1 MATVARVV
9 LDSPL
14 PQLDRLFD
22 YRVPAEF
29 EDDCVPGVRVKV
41 PLRSGAR
48 MTDAYVVEVVP
59 DDALSPEN
67 DFPGELSAIEELV
80 SPVPVLAP
88 EVWRLARAVADRAAG
103 VASDVLR
110 LAVPTRQVRPE
121 KAWLARD
128 PEHVPPPV
136 PATAVT
142 GYVDGALEAVI
153 DTGGRAA
160 VSAIPHPVFLLPTA
174 AAPAPGA
181 EDDAPADIDDDGDG
195 DGDGSAV
202 SAAGTSGAGDE
213 TEVHDGTAGV
223 AAPRSDAAR
232 GPEPTAGER
241 SSGVWVPG
249 WAATLAQAAAHTL
262 AGERSA
268 VIAVPD
274 FRDVADLERALH
286 VLVPAERVVRFDAKQ
301 TNGQRARALLTAR
314 THPVV
319 AIGSRAAVYAP
330 ASGLGLIALWDDGDP
345 SFAEQRAPY
354 VHTRDVAL
362 VRTAQSGAALL
373 MLSHARSTDVQR
385 LVELGW
391 LQEVA
396 PHRARVPKVVPTAH
410 QTNADG
416 YAAQARIPSSAW
428 RAAREASRAGPVLVQ
443 VSNPGFGTGLVCA
456 ECGERAHCRVCGG
469 PLGSPHAGATPQC
482 RFCGALAAGYRC
494 PTCGN
499 GKLKPVGQG
508 AQRTADELGRAF
520 PNTRIVVADGS
531 RPIDEVPARP
541 AVVVATRGA
550 EPDVAGGY
558 ACVLLLDGE
567 RMLAREGLRVQ
578 EDVLRVWAN
587 AAAKGAAGAPVYLV
601 GIGGKL
607 ANAMALWR
615 LDLPAHDELA
625 DRREL
630 FFPPAVRVATL
641 TGTDEAVTGAVEA
654 LGDAPVG
661 PVLGPVPV
669 EDPTPGTVRAIV
681 RFPYGHGAEVAAT
694 LKAEVIRRSSTRR
707 VMAGGNKRRAAPA
720 LRVRMD
726 DAEPFSEV

>member
-48 MTDAYVVEVVP
+48 MTDAYVVEVVR
-59 DDALSPEN
+59 DDALSPEH
-67 DFPGELSAIEELV
+67 DFPGELSVVEELV
-80 SPVPVLAP
+80 SPVAVLAP

-128 PEHVPPPV
+128 PEYVPPAVVPV
-136 PATAVT
+136 P
-142 GYVDGALEAVI
+142 VDGYGDGTVEAVI
-153 DTGGRAA
+153 DAGRRAA
-160 VSAIPHPVFLLPTA
+160 VSAIPHPVAL
-174 AAPAPGA
+174 
-181 EDDAPADIDDDGDG
+181 
-195 DGDGSAV
+195 
-202 SAAGTSGAGDE
+202 
-213 TEVHDGTAGV
+213 
-223 AAPRSDAAR
+223 SDAD
-232 GPEPTAGER
+232 EDPT
-241 SSGVWVPG
+241 WVPG

-274 FRDVADLERALH
+274 FRDVTDLERALH
-286 VLVPAERVVRFDAKQ
+286 VLVPPERVVRFDAKQ

-330 ASGLGLIALWDDGDP
+330 ASDLGLIALWDDGDP

-373 MLSHARSTDVQR
+373 LLSHARSTDVQR

-391 LQEVA
+391 LQELT
-396 PHRARVPKVVPTAH
+396 PHRVRVPKVVPTAH

-428 RAAREASRAGPVLVQ
+428 RAAREASREGPVLVQ
-443 VSNPGFGTGLVCA
+443 VSNPGFGTGLVCTA
-456 ECGERAHCRVCGG
+456 CGERAHCRVCGG
-469 PLGSPHAGATPQC
+469 PLGSPHAGSTPQC

-531 RPIDEVPARP
+531 RPVDEVPARP

-578 EDVLRVWAN
+578 EDVLRVWSN
-587 AAAKGAAGAPVYLV
+587 AAAKGAPGAPVYLV

-615 LDLPAHDELA
+615 LDGPAHDELA

-669 EDPTPGTVRAIV
+669 DDPTPGTVRAIV

-707 VMAGGNKRRAAPA
+707 VVAGGAKRRAAPA